1 MGIAQNDAA
10 EFELSEEQIRE
21 LIGSA
26 RSFRDRVILELLYFC
41 GLRRFEACA
50 LDVPDIDCSNKWLV
64 IQNGKGSKSR
74 IVPLG
79 DDLANDLEALVG
91 RRQTGPVFVSLR
103 GERLSTRSV
112 SHIVERAGQIAGLRN
127 PNPRRANISPHLLRH
142 SFARHFLR
150 RGGRM
155 HVLSQILGHAS
166 VATTHAV
173 YGTASIEDVGNEYQR
188 VFSGIR
194 YGDSPAVPVNTRSTQ
209 VDQASLG
216 SANNV

>member
-1 MGIAQNDAA
+1 MSISQNSAA
-10 EFELSEEQIRE
+10 EFELSEEQIHK
-21 LIGSA
+21 LIRSV

-41 GLRRFEACA
+41 GLRRFEVCA
-50 LDVPDIDCSNKWLV
+50 LDVPDIDFSNHWLV
-64 IQNGKGSKSR
+64 IRNGKGAKSR

-79 DDLANDLEALVG
+79 DDLANDLGALVG
-91 RRQTGPVFVSLR
+91 RKQAGPVFLSLR

-112 SHIVERAGQIAGLRN
+112 SHIVERAGQIAELRN

-166 VATTHAV
+166 IATTHAV
-173 YGTASIEDVGNEYQR
+173 YGTASTEDVGNEYER

-194 YGDSPAVPVNTRSTQ
+194 HGDSPAVPVYSSGP
-209 VDQASLG
+209 VILG
-216 SANNV
+216 PG